1 MSLYIGIDLGTSAMK
16 LLLTDETG
24 SILNT
29 VTRDYP
35 LHFPQPGWSEQD
47 PADWWN
53 ACIMGIPEL
62 LSDFDQGKVAGI
74 GVAGQMHGLVA
85 LDEQDEI
92 IRPAILWN
100 DGRTAEETEWL
111 NTVIGK
117 MSGVIPAALLAMGE
131 SLGSGE
137 DAMIKALLAC
147 GLTGAFIANLAT
159 FGAEV
164 AGCQAENGAASAMAA
179 SGVVSLLGGT
189 AEQCFKA
196 ASLAL
201 PRLWAAGRDLV
212 SPFSAGRCQL
222 QACVC

>member
-35 LHFPQPGWSEQD
+35 LHFLQPGWSEQN

-117 MSGVIPAALLAMGE
+117 EKLSKLTANIAFAGFTAPKLLWME
-131 SLGSGE
+131 RHEPERFRSIRKIMLPK
-137 DAMIKALLAC
+137 DYINYR
-147 GLTGAFIANLAT
+147 LTGVTPAT
-159 FGAEV
+159 IPTPV
-164 AGCQAENGAASAMAA
+164 ACCSWMSKTSAGPGRCLKSAM
-179 SGVVSLLGGT
+179 ST
-189 AEQCFKA
+189 N
-196 ASLAL
+196 
-201 PRLWAAGRDLV
+201 
-212 SPFSAGRCQL
+212 GRCRGSL
-222 QACVC
+222 KAMR